1 MDVMFSPETRKE
13 NSKQLKKKKIIE
25 SASIL
30 FSRKGYHEVMM
41 EEVAKLASIA
51 KGTVYNYFFSKE
63 ELYFSIMQGRM
74 EKLILSLKENI
85 SGPQSSVDSLHSFIM
100 HLYMFMMKHQ
110 NFFLMYR
117 KESLSAENILCS
129 ELINLEKDLKKIL
142 RKIIKSGKN
151 EGVFRNLDEEFCVDL
166 ALGSIYGAVHRG
178 IEKTLNEDQKI
189 NERENIY
196 DFILHGLFSGFQNNE
211 SLPLK
216 NKTIVITRAV
226 ETSKESAEIF
236 IQLGANVITFPT
248 LDIVPPD
255 SWSQFDDFI
264 LNRNKIDF
272 IIFTSA
278 HAVKMF
284 SKRLEELKKSI
295 NYSTIKVVAVGNK
308 TSAVCEKNTIPINI
322 IPKNFSSEGVIFEL
336 LKFKLN
342 KKNIFIPRSAL
353 GREELP
359 AGLKELGANIY
370 SVPVYNVAVPS
381 EESILPYIDKLKK
394 SRPDLY
400 IFTSPSTFENFLQ
413 ILKIKDLAH
422 YFSNALI
429 AAIGPTTRIAIE
441 SRKLK
446 VNIIP
451 GEYTIEGLAKAIV
464 NYYKKNL
471 E

>member
-1 MDVMFSPETRKE
+1 MDIMLNPEIKKE
-13 NSKQLKKKKIIE
+13 NSKQLKKKKIIDA
-25 SASIL
+25 ASIL
-30 FSRKGYHEVMM
+30 FSRKSYHEVMM
-41 EEVAKLASIA
+41 EDVAKLASIA
-51 KGTVYNYFFSKE
+51 KGTVYNYFASKE
-63 ELYFSIMQGRM
+63 ELYFSIMQGKM
-74 EKLILSLKENI
+74 EKLNFSLKESI
-85 SGPQSSVDSLHSFIM
+85 LLPQSSVDSLRSFIT

-117 KESLSAENILCS
+117 KESLSAEHALCS
-129 ELINLEKDLKKIL
+129 ELINLEKDLKGIL
-142 RKIIKSGKN
+142 RKIIKSGKK
-151 EGVFRNLDEEFCVDL
+151 ESVFRNLDEDFCVDL
-166 ALGSIYGAVHRG
+166 VLGSIYGAVHRG

-189 NERENIY
+189 NDRENIF
-196 DFILHGLFSGFQNNE
+196 DFVLHGLFSGFQNNAA
-211 SLPLK
+211 LPLK

-236 IQLGANVITFPT
+236 IHLGADVITFPT

-264 LNRNKIDF
+264 LNKKKIDF

-284 SKRLEELKKSI
+284 SERLEELNETI
-295 NYSTIKVVAVGNK
+295 NYSAVKVVAVGNK
-308 TSAVCEKNTIPINI
+308 TSAVCEKYRIPINI
-322 IPKNFSSEGVIFEL
+322 IPGNFSSAGVISEL

-342 KKNIFIPRSAL
+342 NKIIFIPRSAI

-359 AGLKELGANIY
+359 IGLEELGAIIK

-381 EESILPYIDKLKK
+381 EESIAPSIEILKK
-394 SRPDLY
+394 SKPDLY

-413 ILKIKDLAH
+413 ILKITEPAH
-422 YFSNALI
+422 YFSGALI

-451 GEYTIEGLAKAIV
+451 DEYTIEGLAKTLV
-464 NYYKKNL
+464 NHYKKN
-471 E
+471 